1 MPSFVFT
8 RWRGAALVA
17 LLFFSGCRCWRH
29 TERHDAVEV
38 AGFEA
43 RTATVEGYATTLAV
57 GHRQTVWSVMERDT
71 ATGELVETRRE
82 TVTETSYDTT
92 AGKIENKAQ
101 NSDSAVFSQK
111 SDIITQQKKETPS
124 EGRKNG
130 FRFFFAGVIAAIV
143 ATVLILLTKR
153 QRKWKR

>member
-17 LLFFSGCRCWRH
+17 LLFFSGCRCWRQA
-29 TERHDAVEV
+29 ERHDAAEIV
-38 AGFEA
+38 GFEA
-43 RTATVEGYATTLAV
+43 RTATVEGYATTLSV

-71 ATGELVETRRE
+71 VTGELVETRRE

-92 AGKIENKAQ
+92 VKKIENKAQ

-111 SDIITQQKKETPS
+111 SEITQQEKEKPS

>member
-1 MPSFVFT
+1 MV
-8 RWRGAALVA
+8 V
-17 LLFFSGCRCWRH
+17 LLFFSGCRCWRQ
-29 TERHDAVEV
+29 TERHDAAEV
-38 AGFEA
+38 TGFEA
-43 RTATVEGYATTLAV
+43 HTATVEGYATTLAV
-57 GHRQTVWSVMERDT
+57 GHRQTVWSVMELDT
-71 ATGELVETRRE
+71 ATGKLVETRRE

-101 NSDSAVFSQK
+101 NNDSAVFSQK
-111 SDIITQQKKETPS
+111 SDIITQQKNEKPS

-153 QRKWKR
+153 QKKWER

>member
-1 MPSFVFT
+1 MLSLIV

-17 LLFFSGCRCWRH
+17 LLFFSGCRCWRQ
-29 TERHDAVEV
+29 TERHDAIEV

-57 GHRQTVWSVMERDT
+57 SRRQTVWSVMERDM
-71 ATGELVETRRE
+71 ATGELVETWRE
-82 TVTETSYDTT
+82 TVTETTSDTIV
-92 AGKIENKAQ
+92 GKIENKAQ

-111 SDIITQQKKETPS
+111 KDIITQPGIKTPS

-130 FRFFFAGVIAAIV
+130 WNFFYAVAIAAIV